1 VSLVCHAK
9 FPNKVQSEWL
19 RRRMLTRK
27 PVMGRG
33 NSYADPDFMSYAP
46 EWGSVELT
54 RAMVAALVQGM
65 RIGRVADSPISSD
78 PRFSPNR
85 HVFGPQGPRKE
96 EDADEKEKPAA
107 MPAPPPVDAFIY
119 ISETCLPVRS
129 FDECVRE
136 IFPRDRETSGGG
148 APPPWPVHSWV
159 TARNRRTPGTP
170 RNKYEVDQF
179 GKIHRMVPGQ
189 FRWKADQWLLL
200 SRDHA
205 SSILNID
212 GKLRASDQL
221 WNSFAAVS
229 ASDEMYFPTAM
240 GVLGILRDDA
250 REDQQV
256 LRRAVTH
263 VDWSE
268 GMRNPAGYSGGAR
281 DFARV
286 ARVARES
293 GCLFARKFL
302 LAAPGSDQV
311 TGTISAEEW
320 SREVARLESAPK
332 SEPETASDPNAA
344 SSGNAKADAS
354 EVEEP
359 EPAAPDETVPST
371 QE

>member
-1 VSLVCHAK
+1 
-9 FPNKVQSEWL
+9 
-19 RRRMLTRK
+19 MLTRK
-27 PVMGRG
+27 PVLGRG
-33 NSYADPDFMSYAP
+33 NSFADPEYMSYAP

-54 RAMVAALVQGM
+54 RAMLATLVQGM
-65 RIGRVADSPISSD
+65 RIGKVAETFSSD

-85 HVFGPQGPRKE
+85 HVVRPVLRHN
-96 EDADEKEKPAA
+96 DAGLQDKPPC
-107 MPAPPPVDAFIY
+107 PAPPPPVDAFIF

-129 FDECVRE
+129 VDECARE
-136 IFPRDRETSGGG
+136 IFPRDGVDGGN
-148 APPPWPVHSWV
+148 AESQRLVHSWV
-159 TARNRRTPGTP
+159 AARNRRTPGTP

-189 FRWKADQWLLL
+189 FRWKADQWMLL

-221 WNSFAAVS
+221 WNSFVGVS

-240 GVLGILRDDA
+240 GVLGIIRDDA

-256 LRRAVTH
+256 LRRQVTY

-268 GMRNPAGYSGGAR
+268 GMRNPAAYSNGVR

-286 ARVARES
+286 AKVARES
-293 GCLFARKFL
+293 GSLFARKFL
-302 LAAPGSDQV
+302 PVAPGSDQV
-311 TGTISAEEW
+311 TGKISAEEW
-320 SREVARLESAPK
+320 SREVAKLESIARNE
-332 SEPETASDPNAA
+332 SESGDPDGASG
-344 SSGNAKADAS
+344 SVKADAR
-354 EVEEP
+354 EGEEP
-359 EPAAPDETVPST
+359 NPPESDEAVQPI